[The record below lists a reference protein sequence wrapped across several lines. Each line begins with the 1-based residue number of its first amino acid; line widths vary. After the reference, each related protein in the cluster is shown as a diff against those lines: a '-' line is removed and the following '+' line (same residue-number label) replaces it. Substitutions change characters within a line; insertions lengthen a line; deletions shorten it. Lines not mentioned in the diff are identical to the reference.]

1 MVARC
6 DGEVWWQGVAT
17 LAWHRGELVCCSK
30 VTMFKSFTFCKYGD
44 DGAVN
49 NEEDGPLADLAGTHG
64 LEMLGHHPVDYVDD
78 HPTARA
84 RARARARAVG

>member
-1 MVARC
+1 
-6 DGEVWWQGVAT
+6 
-17 LAWHRGELVCCSK
+17 
-30 VTMFKSFTFCKYGD
+30 MFKSFTFCKYGD

-84 RARARARAVG
+84 RARARARAVEGDGEAEARRRRRLRVG